1 MKFHRSRE
9 YNELLLILQFTVLSL
24 GSHDLTMFDLVFPI
38 KTPNFWKP
46 SGFFAIIIRA
56 LALFYGYFSADNP
69 P

>member
-1 MKFHRSRE
+1 M
-9 YNELLLILQFTVLSL
+9 LSL

-38 KTPNFWKP
+38 KAPNFWKP

-56 LALFYGYFSADNP
+56 FVLFYGYFSADNP